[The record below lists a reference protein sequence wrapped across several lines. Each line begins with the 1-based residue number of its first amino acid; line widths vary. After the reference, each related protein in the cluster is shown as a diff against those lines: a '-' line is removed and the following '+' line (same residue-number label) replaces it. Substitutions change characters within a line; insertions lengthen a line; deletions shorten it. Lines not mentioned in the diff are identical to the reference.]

1 MSTHPWIDRTHAH
14 TDAAIAINS
23 VPPPGHPWLA
33 HYEPCVPATVT
44 VPDLPLVELL
54 RGAART
60 YAGQTALRMVLK
72 YVRTGIAIQSKM
84 SYRQLDQAS
93 DRFAAGLRNLG
104 VRKGDRV
111 ALMLPNLPQ
120 SVVAYFGVL
129 KAGGVVVNTNPT
141 YTTRELRHQLHDSGA
156 ETIVTLSGLFER
168 VAQVRGATAI
178 RNVILTDIPDT
189 LRWPFKRLAAR
200 QARASGMIRDVAPAA
215 GLYRYAD
222 LVRASGLVSD
232 IVSAPD
238 DPILFQYSSGTTGLS
253 KAAMLTNANLVGNV
267 TQLDAWFAQA
277 QHGREKV
284 LGALPFFHVYG
295 MTVAM
300 LYSLAT
306 GAELIIVPDPRDTG
320 LILQIIHRERVTL
333 YPGVPAMY
341 IALINHPRAREYD
354 LRSIKACLSG
364 GAALPVEVAKQFESL
379 TGGRLVE
386 GFGMTECSPVA
397 CANPIF
403 GDRKVGAI
411 GLPIPSTEVSVVALE
426 PDTNGVYAHLPQGQA
441 GELVIRGPQVM
452 RGYWN
457 QPDETTATI
466 DADGWL
472 HTGDIGVMDADG
484 YFFIIDRKKD
494 LIIAG
499 GYNIV
504 PREVEEVLFMH
515 EKVLE
520 ASVAGVP
527 DPRRGETVKAFVVLK
542 AGQSAVPD
550 EIITFCRQHLA
561 PYKVPRS
568 TEFRQELPRNQ
579 GGKVLRRMLVAEDQ
593 RQLAT
598 RQAIKEIKR

>member
-1 MSTHPWIDRTHAH
+1 
-14 TDAAIAINS
+14 
-23 VPPPGHPWLA
+23 
-33 HYEPCVPATVT
+33 
-44 VPDLPLVELL
+44 
-54 RGAART
+54 
-60 YAGQTALRMVLK
+60 
-72 YVRTGIAIQSKM
+72 
-84 SYRQLDQAS
+84 
-93 DRFAAGLRNLG
+93 
-104 VRKGDRV
+104 
-111 ALMLPNLPQ
+111 
-120 SVVAYFGVL
+120 
-129 KAGGVVVNTNPT
+129 
-141 YTTRELRHQLHDSGA
+141 
-156 ETIVTLSGLFER
+156 
-168 VAQVRGATAI
+168 
-178 RNVILTDIPDT
+178 
-189 LRWPFKRLAAR
+189 
-200 QARASGMIRDVAPAA
+200 
-215 GLYRYAD
+215 
-222 LVRASGLVSD
+222 
-232 IVSAPD
+232 
-238 DPILFQYSSGTTGLS
+238 
-253 KAAMLTNANLVGNV
+253 
-267 TQLDAWFAQA
+267 
-277 QHGREKV
+277 
-284 LGALPFFHVYG
+284 
-295 MTVAM
+295 
-300 LYSLAT
+300 
-306 GAELIIVPDPRDTG
+306 
-320 LILQIIHRERVTL
+320 
-333 YPGVPAMY
+333 
-341 IALINHPRAREYD
+341 
-354 LRSIKACLSG
+354 
-364 GAALPVEVAKQFESL
+364 
-379 TGGRLVE
+379 
-386 GFGMTECSPVA
+386 VA

-426 PDTNGVYAHLPQGQA
+426 PDANGVYAHLPQGQA

-568 TEFRQELPRNQ
+568 IEFRQELPRNQ